1 LMKHKV
7 SRLGVEKNNGGDFFS
22 TLINKDLKDKNY
34 RCNITTHNAPSNKS
48 KLDRILACQNEIKGV
63 ATENDTYKIYF
74 KANTN
79 DVQYLNAMKQ
89 LYSWNQ
95 NPSMQTKQHDDFPDS
110 LAGLITNVLGSKTT
124 GRARRINGEKLG
136 I

>member
-1 LMKHKV
+1 M
-7 SRLGVEKNNGGDFFS
+7 
-22 TLINKDLKDKNY
+22 
-34 RCNITTHNAPSNKS
+34 
-48 KLDRILACQNEIKGV
+48 DRILACQNEIKGI
-63 ATENDTYKIYF
+63 ASENDTYKIYF

-95 NPSMQTKQHDDFPDS
+95 NPNMQTKQHDDFPDS
-110 LAGLITNVLGSKTT
+110 LAGLITNVLGGKTT